1 MDFINSPLAVLLIL
15 GIVAVAAVA
24 FEPAKFVGAWREL
37 DKLYGTERRP
47 TSVTFRAENIEVGS
61 LNSSRIDAALDDDGF
76 WIIYA
81 DGPEPKKAPDCVL
94 IPWDCVRFRQ
104 EKGDRQ
110 NFQLRGKKPIELMVS
125 SELGTALQ
133 RRSQRF
139 EVQD

>member
-15 GIVAVAAVA
+15 GVVAVAAVA

-47 TSVTFRAENIEVGS
+47 PSLAFRGESIAVGS
-61 LNSSRIDAALDDDGF
+61 LNYSRVDAGLDDDGF
-76 WIIYA
+76 WIVYA
-81 DGPEPKKAPDCVL
+81 GPDPKKAPDCVL